1 MSKISEISNN
11 ALPVL
16 RSAAPP
22 PEKAEGFADVFSEA
36 LAKTVDSD
44 VAVTTDSSVSNSP
57 DIPVITSN
65 AASSGSVFVE
75 TTDDILART
84 MQDSLVNNMLT
95 STTSSGSAMQLSS
108 GMGVEGM
115 MLASAANGEI
125 DENQLAMFMLYMM
138 MNSLGEDSEMS
149 MLYGVMSTLLTSMTD
164 GAAIKTDAVGDAPGV
179 TVPTV
184 VGWDTSEYTGGD
196 GITGVPM
203 APIYTGPIKSAV
215 TPEISPDGAILP
227 MAYWKT
233 TTPAIVGSED
243 NRSAENLRAIIDQF
257 DVENSG
263 RYKPRDGYTYCN
275 IFLWDVTSALGCEI
289 PHYVNADTGEPMTY
303 PDVTGSME
311 LNSNRTLD
319 WLVTKGVEYGWRE
332 VTPEEAQN
340 AANQGLPAV
349 TVWKNPGDVG
359 HVQVVCPSEDG
370 LYDAERGP
378 TIAQAGRK
386 TLNYAY
392 SRSVYSVNGLSKVRY
407 FAHD

>member
-11 ALPVL
+11 I
-16 RSAAPP
+16 PP
-22 PEKAEGFADVFSEA
+22 LTQIQVVTTEPSDGFADVFSDA
-36 LAKTVDSD
+36 LAK
-44 VAVTTDSSVSNSP
+44 SNS
-57 DIPVITSN
+57 SN
-65 AASSGSVFVE
+65 TADATTNISNSASVFMY
-75 TTDDILART
+75 TTEDVLAKT
-84 MQDSLVNNMLT
+84 MQDSLITNMLT
-95 STTSSGSAMQLSS
+95 STTSSDSAMQMSS
-108 GMGVEGM
+108 GIGVEGIL
-115 MLASAANGEI
+115 LASAANGEI

-138 MNSLGEDSEMS
+138 MSSAGEDSEMS

-164 GAAIKTDAVGDAPGV
+164 ASAIKTDAVGDAPGV
-179 TVPTV
+179 SIPTV
-184 VGWDTSEYTGGD
+184 VGWDTSGYTGD
-196 GITGVPM
+196 GNTVSSPAVP
-203 APIYTGPIKSAV
+203 PYTGPIKSAV
-215 TPEISPDGAILP
+215 TPEVSPNGAILP
-227 MAYWKT
+227 VAYWKPAS
-233 TTPAIVGSED
+233 PAIIGSEG

-257 DVENSG
+257 DVENAG

-332 VTPEEAQN
+332 VSAEEAQH
-340 AANQGLPAV
+340 AANAGLPAV

-370 LYDAERGP
+370 LYNAEKGP

-392 SRSVYSVNGLSKVRY
+392 SRSVYSISGLSKVRY
-407 FAHD
+407 FVHD